1 MSAIFKRGNVWWA
14 LWYERREENGESRL
28 VKMRV
33 STGVHVKPT
42 RLDGA
47 LTTAAELKK
56 TAQEVA
62 DTLERESCGTLTA
75 RSAVE
80 SVARFAERRGMGRP
94 RTKVPT
100 LAEFAEK
107 YGREHGRQVRDAD
120 MLRRHLRNFVRL
132 CPSGGGARLDE
143 VTPAQVDDYVRAR
156 LAEGVQGT
164 TVERELTDISALF
177 NRAVAE
183 RVLPQGGNP
192 AAHTK
197 IPAAA
202 MYPQRRDAF
211 TEEELS
217 LILNSGEGEWPDL
230 VLVTLL
236 LGGQRLGDVA
246 TLRWDAWSEATGTIR
261 VRTMKARRPMHV
273 ICLPL
278 LTEVLQRRR
287 RHAVA
292 GMPFVFPWAA
302 ARYGQAGGKSSKL
315 SLDFGKLLRKLGII
329 GAEEE
334 VDEEEEGVARKSKK
348 RDFAQGA
355 EGSKRK
361 LSRVSFHSLR
371 ETAVSFLTACGV
383 PWELVLLIVGIS
395 SAEVARAHYLR
406 PTPEQLREQMM
417 HMEAMLKNLRV

>member
-1 MSAIFKRGNVWWA
+1 MWWA
-14 LWYERREENGESRL
+14 LWYERVVENGESRL

-33 STGVHVKPT
+33 STGVHVRPT

-47 LTTAAELKK
+47 LTTAGELKK

-62 DTLERESCGTLTA
+62 DTKERESCGTLTA
-75 RSAVE
+75 REAVE

-94 RTKVPT
+94 RTKMPR
-100 LAEFAEK
+100 LAEFAAK
-107 YGREHGRQVRDAD
+107 YGEAHGRQVSDAA
-120 MLRRHLRNFVRL
+120 MLRRHLANFVRL
-132 CPSGGGARLDE
+132 CPQGESVRLAD
-143 VTPAQVDDYVRAR
+143 VTPAMVDDYVRAR

-164 TVERELTDISALF
+164 TVERELTDVSAMF

-183 RVLPQGGNP
+183 RLLPVGGNP
-192 AAHTK
+192 ATHTK
-197 IPAAA
+197 IPASA
-202 MYPQRRDAF
+202 MYPQIRDAF
-211 TEEELS
+211 TEDELE
-217 LILNSGEGEWPDL
+217 LILKSGEGEWPDM
-230 VLVTLL
+230 VLVALL

-246 TLRWDAWSEATGTIR
+246 TLRWEAWSEATNTIR

-273 ICLPL
+273 LCLPL

-287 RHAVA
+287 AHAVA

-315 SLDFGKLLRKLGII
+315 SIDFGKLLRKLGII

-334 VDEEEEGVARKSKK
+334 VADDESAGVARKSKK
-348 RDFAQGA
+348 RDLAQGA
-355 EGSKRK
+355 EQSQRK

-371 ETAVSFLTACGV
+371 KTSVSFLTACGV

-395 SAEVARAHYLR
+395 SDEVAREHYLR
-406 PTPEQLREQMM
+406 PTPEQLREQMQ
-417 HMEAMLKNLRV
+417 HMEALLSRLRGGGEF